1 LAGISRVALSISLLA
16 TIALGLPNAR
26 GAQAN
31 PVTASATATAP
42 ATAAAGAAAAAVATA
57 RIPKTVP
64 KKAAPAFLKK
74 SPGRPAE
81 IEALLQTP
89 AHRPSREAMQGFDGE
104 LTKWIEANPKDAFA
118 LYVRGLLRFEMKD
131 AAGSTSDLDAA
142 LLLNPKLARAYEQR
156 GCNYA
161 LSGKSKEAL
170 QDFDSAIA
178 NGDTSIN
185 AYINRGSLEFT
196 CGQNDRAIAD
206 LTQAL
211 DLCRGH
217 GKGRAAHVDVER
229 QWMPLMLRSDA
240 YMANKNYDA
249 ALADVDAF
257 ITARSGPEPIK
268 AEMQRRRGVA
278 LYHLGRYNEAIV
290 ALNEALENPKLFPGE
305 KGRTTFI
312 RGACYFKLGDS
323 ERAEADRARARVL
336 GFREVGAGAGA
347 GSGERPVD
355 KPFAGER
362 AKLDEMLKPYI
373 EQARKTLPEIKARY
387 QKGLPEKETL
397 SVTTRLF
404 GKDGRMEQVFV
415 TVKNWND
422 DKING
427 LLASKVALE
436 DHREGEALSVAE
448 ADVLDWTIVRADGSE
463 EGNLIGKYLDSV
475 QKGAADKA
483 AAPIAKTAEVET
495 PKIEEPKA
503 VTPAV
508 EKPSP

>member
-1 LAGISRVALSISLLA
+1 MA
-16 TIALGLPNAR
+16 TAKA
-26 GAQAN
+26 
-31 PVTASATATAP
+31 ASAPQLKAP
-42 ATAAAGAAAAAVATA
+42 D
-57 RIPKTVP
+57 PKPLTRTSP
-64 KKAAPAFLKK
+64 KALKK
-74 SPGRPAE
+74 SPGRLAE
-81 IEALLQTP
+81 IEALLQKP
-89 AHRPSREAMQGFDGE
+89 GQRPSRQAMQGFDAE
-104 LTKWIEANPKDAFA
+104 LTKLIAAHPQDAFA
-118 LYVRGLLRFEMKD
+118 LYVRGVLRFEMKD
-131 AAGSTSDLDAA
+131 RAASTSDLDAA
-142 LLLNPKLARAYEQR
+142 LKLNPKLARAYEQR

-161 LSGKSKEAL
+161 LSGRSSEAL

-196 CGQNDRAIAD
+196 CGQNDKAIAD

-217 GKGRAAHVDVER
+217 GKQGHSDIER

-240 YMANKNYDA
+240 YLATKNNEA
-249 ALADVDAF
+249 ALAAIDAF
-257 ITARSGPEPIK
+257 ITAKNGPEPIK

-278 LYHLGRYNEAIV
+278 LYRLGRYSEAIV

-323 ERAEADRARARVL
+323 ERAEADRARAQVL
-336 GFREVGAGAGA
+336 GFREVGAGSGT
-347 GSGERPVD
+347 GERPVD

-362 AKLDEMLKPYI
+362 AKLDAMLKPYI

-415 TVKNWND
+415 TVKDWSD
-422 DKING
+422 DKISG
-427 LLASKVALE
+427 LLASKVALP
-436 DHREGEALSVAE
+436 DHKEGEPLTVAE

-475 QKGAADKA
+475 QKTPPEKAEALKLEAPKIEPSKADIPK
-483 AAPIAKTAEVET
+483 VEIPKDDT
-495 PKIEEPKA
+495 PKIEEAK
-503 VTPAV
+503 PAAPV